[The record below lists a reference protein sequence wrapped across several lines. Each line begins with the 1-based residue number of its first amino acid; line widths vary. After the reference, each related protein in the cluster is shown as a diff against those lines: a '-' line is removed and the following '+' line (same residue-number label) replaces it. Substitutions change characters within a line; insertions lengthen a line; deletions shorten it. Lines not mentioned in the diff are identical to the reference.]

1 MSDDQRPDPDALLE
15 QVARDE
21 QRARRGK
28 LKIFFGACPGVGKT
42 YAMLDS
48 ARRLLDQGEDL
59 VCGIVEAHGRR
70 ETLALLDGQEL
81 LPTREIVRGASR
93 MREFDL
99 AAALQRRPAVILVDE
114 LAHSNAEGC
123 LHPKRWQDVE
133 DLLLAGISVH
143 TTLNVQHLDSV
154 SHIVGSI
161 TGITIRETVP
171 DRIFNEADEVV
182 LVDLPPEE
190 LLQRLKEGKVYLPA
204 QAERAA
210 RNFFRRG
217 NLLALRQLALRLT
230 AERVDS
236 EMRSYRSS
244 EVGGA
249 VWSASEALLV
259 CVGPGTA
266 PDLVRA
272 AARLAEALHAR
283 WHAVYV
289 ETPALSR
296 LSEHRR
302 GAILKAL
309 QLARDLGAHTAVLSG
324 PDPAVALCDYA
335 RSHNLNRAVLGRRDD
350 RARWLEAISPSFA
363 RALARRAPDLDLV
376 MLAPQRQGS
385 PPGPDLSS
393 VHDARPVAWTR
404 YAKAFGVSAAATLLG
419 DALVGH
425 FELSNIVMLFL
436 LAVVLVALRWG
447 RGPAVLA
454 AVLNVLG
461 FDFFCVPPRLSFA
474 VSDVQFLFTF
484 SVMLGVGL
492 LIGQLTARLRYQ
504 VLVANQRERRTHDL
518 YSLSRDLSGAL
529 TVEQVVETGL
539 RYVGS
544 SFRARAGLYVLGPD
558 DVLRFDAASQVTDG
572 PPLGDLPP
580 TGGGLGAA
588 RPWGRFQEAEADA
601 DVARWCADHGEP
613 AGLGTETLPALPL
626 LYLPLKAPMRI
637 RGVLVLRPE
646 PARLV
651 QVPEQRRMLETI
663 TTQIAIALERI
674 HFVTVAQETLLAM
687 EAERLR
693 NSVLAA
699 LSHDLRT
706 PLTSLIG
713 STDMLRMRLAA
724 ADSAGADVQARSVAR
739 QARRVAKMVNDMLE
753 MARLQSGRVTLR
765 HDWQS
770 VEELVGAA
778 LHDLDQEMLD
788 RHPLRIELPDDLP
801 LVRGD
806 AELLQRVL
814 LNLFDNALK
823 YTPDGTVIGV
833 AARPEGETLR
843 VTVWDGGPGLPPG
856 KEALLFEKFARGH
869 DESAIPGVG
878 LGLSICRAVVE
889 AHGGRITAGNR
900 AGGGAEFSF
909 TLPLGKAPGLEPE
922 PQADGDA

>member
-1 MSDDQRPDPDALLE
+1 MPWTGSVPNADPVFPIRATATMTDDQRPDPDDLLQQIE
-15 QVARDE
+15 REE
-21 QRARRGK
+21 QRARHGK
-28 LKIFFGACPGVGKT
+28 LKVFFGACPGVGKT
-42 YAMLDS
+42 YAMLS
-48 ARRLLDQGEDL
+48 AAQRLRDQGEDV
-59 VCGIVEAHGRR
+59 VCGIVETHGRR
-70 ETLALLDGQEL
+70 DTQALLEGLEVLD
-81 LPTREIVRGASR
+81 TRKVVRTNSS

-99 AAALQRRPAVILVDE
+99 AAALARRPGVILVDE
-114 LAHSNAEGC
+114 LAHSNAEGG

-133 DLLLAGISVH
+133 DLLLAGINVY
-143 TTLNVQHLDSV
+143 TTLNVQHLESV

-171 DRIFNEADEVV
+171 DHMFNKADEVV

-190 LLQRLKEGKVYLPA
+190 LLQRLQEGKVYIPS

-210 RNFFRRG
+210 KNFFRRG
-217 NLLALRQLALRLT
+217 NLLALRQLALRMT

-236 EMRSYRSS
+236 DMRSYRRS

-249 VWSASEALLV
+249 VWSASEALVV
-259 CVGPGTA
+259 CVGSRTG

-296 LSEHRR
+296 LSEARR
-302 GAILKAL
+302 AAVLKVL

-324 PDPAVALCDYA
+324 PDPTAEVHHYA
-335 RSHNLNRAVLGRRDD
+335 RSHNLNRAVLGRRAGPTWW
-350 RARWLEAISPSFA
+350 REAWSPSFA

-376 MLAPQRQGS
+376 MVAPERRSARSAEDPDSPRDQRQV
-385 PPGPDLSS
+385 DWLS
-393 VHDARPVAWTR
+393 
-404 YAKAFGVSAAATLLG
+404 YAKALGVSAAATVAG
-419 DALVGH
+419 DVLVGH

-436 LAVVLVALRWG
+436 LGVVLVALRWG

-484 SVMLGVGL
+484 AVMLGVGL
-492 LIGQLTARLRYQ
+492 LIGQLTASLQYQ
-504 VLVANQRERRTHDL
+504 VRVANQRQRRSHDL

-529 TVEQVVETGL
+529 TVEQVVETGV
-539 RYVGS
+539 RYVDS
-544 SFRARAGLYVLGPD
+544 SFRARAVLYVLGLDNVLHLDATAQAAGLEPD
-558 DVLRFDAASQVTDG
+558 I
-572 PPLGDLPP
+572 
-580 TGGGLGAA
+580 
-588 RPWGRFQEAEADA
+588 
-601 DVARWCADHGEP
+601 DVARWCVDHGEA
-613 AGLGTETLPALPL
+613 AGVGTDTLPALPM

-646 PARLV
+646 TARLV
-651 QVPEQRRMLETI
+651 QIPEQRRLLDTF

-674 HFVTVAQETLLAM
+674 HFVTVAQDTLLAM

-713 STDMLRMRLAA
+713 ATDMLRMRLAA
-724 ADSAGADVQARSVAR
+724 GDAEGSQQQAKSLAR
-739 QARRVAKMVNDMLE
+739 QARRLAKMVNDMLE

-765 HDWQS
+765 ADWQS

-778 LHDLDQEMLD
+778 LRELDQETLD
-788 RHPLRIELPDDLP
+788 RHPLRIDLPDDLP

-823 YTPDGTVIGV
+823 YTPDGALIGV
-833 AARPEGETLR
+833 GARPEGANLR
-843 VTVWDGGPGLPPG
+843 ITVWDQGPGLPPG
-856 KEALLFEKFARGH
+856 KEAMVFEKFARGTE
-869 DESAIPGVG
+869 ESSVPGVG
-878 LGLSICRAVVE
+878 LGLSICRAIVE
-889 AHGGRITAGNR
+889 AHGGGITAGNHV
-900 AGGGAEFSF
+900 GGGAEFSF
-909 TLPLGKAPGLEPE
+909 TLPLGTPPRVEPE
-922 PQADGDA
+922 PAEDPADA